1 VAWELP
7 EMIVLTDLRQG
18 MQSSKLSGLFGS
30 RGWLGGS
37 GVVEFELLLEEL
49 LGLVSFDAEELF
61 GFGG

>member
-1 VAWELP
+1 
-7 EMIVLTDLRQG
+7 MIVLTDLRQG